1 MNAETLDAHMARL
14 DDETLRKQVLWL
26 QHWRDDANR
35 RIRTLERRVA
45 CSFLGIDGCSMS
57 AGAVHKAFKRKAL
70 ELHPDKG
77 GDAERFLLLQEMKD
91 QLLEACEEE
100 DKSEKKEKEEDE
112 EEKELEKKRKR

>member
-1 MNAETLDAHMARL
+1 MTLEHKFGSLDPVSMANEFSMNGETLDAHMARL

-57 AGAVHKAFKRKAL
+57 AAAVRKAFKRKAL
-70 ELHPDKG
+70 QLHPDKG
-77 GDAERFLLLQEMKD
+77 GIMTAFCCFMRCRTSSWKHV
-91 QLLEACEEE
+91 
-100 DKSEKKEKEEDE
+100 
-112 EEKELEKKRKR
+112 